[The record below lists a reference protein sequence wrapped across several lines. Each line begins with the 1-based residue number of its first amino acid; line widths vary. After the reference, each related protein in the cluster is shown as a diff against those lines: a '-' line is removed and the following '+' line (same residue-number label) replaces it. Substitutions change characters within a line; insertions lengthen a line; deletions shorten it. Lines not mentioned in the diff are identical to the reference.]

1 MEVRR
6 FQIDL
11 RILFAVTTLSAIS
24 AQYANVTKARRMLG
38 YAPKVNM
45 KEGIKRFAEWYK
57 GNK

>member
-1 MEVRR
+1 
-6 FQIDL
+6 
-11 RILFAVTTLSAIS
+11 
-24 AQYANVTKARRMLG
+24 VTKARRMLG